1 MKSLRAR
8 IFVLVAAMTVLVWS
22 SAAAWSYFSTRSEVR
37 RVLDRRLVEAARM
50 VASLGIGAQSLSGN
64 SPAAVPVSAY
74 SRQLSCQIWSLDG
87 RLIGRSSGAPVIPL
101 ATAGTGFSE
110 PVLNGETWRVY
121 SLVQPES
128 GIRVIVGDNLKVRQ
142 NLIGG
147 LMAGLL
153 LPALAGLAA
162 LAVLTWAA
170 VGRGLAPLHKI
181 TRALQLRNPSDARP
195 LGIRERNRE
204 LEPVIQAIDGLFDRL
219 EKLRANERHFIASA
233 AHELQT
239 PLAGLQT
246 HAQVALMSRDAATR
260 VKSLRS
266 IQKSVERTGRLVRQL
281 LELAREESGGDWVAN
296 SWADLPAV
304 VHAVADELHYPLTRH
319 HVVVDALNIPPGL
332 HVPMDEAAL
341 SLALRNL
348 VENAINHSPAD
359 GTVRIDASLAG
370 KQVRVVVSDTGPGI
384 RPEEMRHVRERFVR
398 GTGAKGAGSGL
409 GLSIV
414 DLVLGRAGARLE
426 LDNAPDCGLRAT
438 IIFSDHRTAGGQI
451 NPAKLA

>member
-22 SAAAWSYFSTRSEVR
+22 SAAAWSYFSTRSEVQ
-37 RVLDRRLVEAARM
+37 RVLDRRLVEAAHM
-50 VASLGIGAQSLSGN
+50 VASLGIGAQPLPGGST
-64 SPAAVPVSAY
+64 AIVPLRAY

-87 RLIGRSSGAPVIPL
+87 RLIGRSSGAPAVPL

-110 PVLNGETWRVY
+110 PVLDGETWRVY
-121 SLVQPES
+121 SFVQPEN
-128 GIRVIVGDNLKVRQ
+128 GIRVIVGDSLKVRR

-147 LMAGLL
+147 LMVGLL

-162 LAVLTWAA
+162 LAVLIWAA

-181 TRALQLRNPSDARP
+181 ARALQRRNPSDARP
-195 LGIRERNRE
+195 LSLGQSSRE
-204 LEPVIQAIDGLFDRL
+204 LEPVIQAINGLFDRL

-246 HAQVALMSRDAATR
+246 HAQVALMTDDVATR
-260 VKSLRS
+260 EKSLHS
-266 IQKSVERTGRLVRQL
+266 IQQSVERTGRLVRQL
-281 LELAREESGGDWVAN
+281 LELAREESGADFIAGG
-296 SWADLPAV
+296 WADVTAV
-304 VHAVADELHYPLTRH
+304 VQSVTDELHYSLNRRN
-319 HVVVDALNIPPGL
+319 VSVDSLQIPAGL
-332 HVPMDEAAL
+332 QVPMDDAGL

-348 VENAINHSPAD
+348 MENAINHSPAG
-359 GTVRIDASLAG
+359 GTVRLVTILAG
-370 KQVRVVVSDTGPGI
+370 KQARLLVLDSGPGI
-384 RPEEMRHVRERFVR
+384 PAEDMHRVKERFVR
-398 GTGAKGAGSGL
+398 GTGARGAGSGL

-426 LDNAPDCGLRAT
+426 LDNSPAGGLQAA
-438 IIFSDHRTAGGQI
+438 IIFSDHRTAGTG
-451 NPAKLA
+451 